1 MSTFPHFF
9 QLSAMDC
16 GPSCLKSIA
25 KFYNR
30 EISID
35 LLRQKCQISRIGVS
49 LLGISEAAE
58 FIGLKTLAAKVSFEQ
73 LIENKA
79 FPCIVHWNQNH
90 FVIVYKIKGNSVF
103 VCDPAKGNLIIQKAD
118 FIEKWKQKNEM
129 GVALFMEPTAEF
141 FKNDD
146 EAKNVVES
154 KWRFLFSYLK
164 KYQKGFFYLFIGLLF
179 STSILLVTPFLTQIL
194 IDKGIIN
201 RD

>member
-58 FIGLKTLAAKVSFEQ
+58 YIGLKTLAAKVSFEQ
-73 LIENKA
+73 LIENRA

-103 VCDPAKGNLIIQKAD
+103 VCDPAKGNLLIQKAD
-118 FIEKWKQKNEM
+118 FIEKCEFTLW
-129 GVALFMEPTAEF
+129 AL
-141 FKNDD
+141 
-146 EAKNVVES
+146 
-154 KWRFLFSYLK
+154 
-164 KYQKGFFYLFIGLLF
+164 
-179 STSILLVTPFLTQIL
+179 
-194 IDKGIIN
+194 
-201 RD
+201 